1 MNSSLKSEGSESGR
15 DSGAEPSG
23 YDALLL
29 DLDGTVLDPAGEV
42 RESTRRAVRALDDSG
57 VRVMITTGRSATA
70 TEGVIAELGLE
81 GTAVV
86 FNGAGIWCPRER
98 RLLEEHIL
106 AERVVDPVM
115 DYAER
120 AGHLVCVMLG
130 DSKFAPTPRDEVEE
144 QTLSGLQGLEIVE
157 RSQLP
162 REYLMRITVFSK
174 EHASSLPL
182 FEEISSVLRGPA
194 YLTHFPLAMLHA
206 YRESTM
212 QVTDVHPPC
221 RGKAEALRWLK
232 DVEGIDPE
240 RVACVGDATNDLPM
254 FAAAGLA
261 VAMGDGMLE
270 ARQAADRVIGAS
282 DTDAIAELIEELF
295 DVSR

>member
-1 MNSSLKSEGSESGR
+1 MNSSLKNEGSESGR

-70 TEGVIAELGLE
+70 SEGVIAELGLE

-130 DSKFAPTPRDEVEE
+130 DS
-144 QTLSGLQGLEIVE
+144 
-157 RSQLP
+157 
-162 REYLMRITVFSK
+162 
-174 EHASSLPL
+174 
-182 FEEISSVLRGPA
+182 
-194 YLTHFPLAMLHA
+194 
-206 YRESTM
+206 
-212 QVTDVHPPC
+212 
-221 RGKAEALRWLK
+221 
-232 DVEGIDPE
+232 
-240 RVACVGDATNDLPM
+240 
-254 FAAAGLA
+254 
-261 VAMGDGMLE
+261 
-270 ARQAADRVIGAS
+270 
-282 DTDAIAELIEELF
+282 
-295 DVSR
+295 